1 MTQPSSAPTT
11 QAPTE
16 PTIVKVIGIPFTRR
30 LASPSAQ
37 EAHLVVQNGA
47 ICGAKS
53 ESWQPMIE
61 GVPLCDACR
70 QECLRRMASKIDS
83 QEEQERVGWEPDTS
97 HTCGKCGCRSVV
109 DGVCTLCGATKDS
122 KAKGPA

>member
-1 MTQPSSAPTT
+1 MV
-11 QAPTE
+11 E
-16 PTIVKVIGIPFTRR
+16 
-30 LASPSAQ
+30 
-37 EAHLVVQNGA
+37 NGA

-53 ESWQPMIE
+53 ESWRHVLSYPSSPPM
-61 GVPLCDACR
+61 PCR

-83 QEEQERVGWEPDTS
+83 QEEQARVGWEPDTS